1 MTQSSPNGKPIGR
14 ILITNDDGIRG
25 EGLTILEDVAR
36 TLSDDVWVVAPESD
50 QSGTSHS
57 VSLHQPLRLYSSD
70 DRHHAVSGT
79 PSDCVLMAVEH
90 LMRDRR
96 PDLILSGINRGANL
110 SDAVGYSGTVG
121 AAMTGLL
128 LGIPSIALSQAFR
141 DGDAIQW
148 STSSQLAPP
157 LLYELSRR
165 GWPDDVCLNI
175 NFPDIPSHDVAG
187 VRFCRP
193 ARGGISGVEVD
204 ARRDSRDQP
213 YYWLGFRHAASDVKV
228 PGSDVDTLRQGF
240 VAISP
245 LHFERS
251 IDTHWAELAEDLS
264 GTIRGQ

>member
-1 MTQSSPNGKPIGR
+1 MTASTANDKSIQR
-14 ILITNDDGIRG
+14 ILITNDDGVRG
-25 EGLTILEDVAR
+25 EGLKVLEKVAR
-36 TLSDDVWVVAPESD
+36 SLCDDVWVVAPEFD

-57 VSLHQPLRLYSSD
+57 VSLHQPLRLYSWD
-70 DRHHAVSGT
+70 ERHHAVTGT

-110 SDAVGYSGTVG
+110 SDAVAYSGTVG

-141 DGDAIQW
+141 DPDAVNW
-148 STSSQLAPP
+148 STSAQLAPA
-157 LLYELSRR
+157 LVLELSRR
-165 GWPDDVCLNI
+165 GWPEDVCLNI
-175 NFPDIPSHDVAG
+175 NFPDLDADQVQG

-193 ARGGISGVEVD
+193 ARGGIAGVEVD

-213 YYWLGFRHAASDVKV
+213 YYWLGFRHQSAQVTEADSDVEA
-228 PGSDVDTLRQGF
+228 LRQGR

-251 IDTHWAELAEDLS
+251 IDERWAALADDLS
-264 GTIRGQ
+264 DTVRRH

>member
-1 MTQSSPNGKPIGR
+1 MSQSGKPIRR

-25 EGLTILEDVAR
+25 EGLKVLEDVAC
-36 TLSDDVWVVAPESD
+36 LIADDVWVVAPESD

-57 VSLHQPLRLYSSD
+57 VSLHQPLRLYSFD
-70 DRHHAVSGT
+70 ERHHAVAGT
-79 PSDCVLMAVEH
+79 PSDCVLLAVEH
-90 LMRDRR
+90 LMQGQR

-110 SDAVGYSGTVG
+110 SDAVAYSGTVG
-121 AAMTGLL
+121 GAMTGLL
-128 LGIPSIALSQAFR
+128 LGIPAIALSQAFR
-141 DGDAIQW
+141 DGDAVRW
-148 STSSQLAPP
+148 STATRLAPA
-157 LLYELSRR
+157 LITELVKH

-175 NFPDIPSHDVAG
+175 NFPDIDADDVEG

-213 YYWLGFRHAASDVKV
+213 YYWLGFRHGGSNVTDPDSDVE
-228 PGSDVDTLRQGF
+228 TLRQGY

-251 IDTHWAELAEDLS
+251 IDARWAELAEDLS
-264 GTIRGQ
+264 GSIRGRRPS

>member
-1 MTQSSPNGKPIGR
+1 MTHNPGGKPIGR
-14 ILITNDDGIRG
+14 ILITNDDGVRG
-25 EGLTILEDVAR
+25 EGLKVLEEVAK

-57 VSLHQPLRLYSSD
+57 VSLHQPLRLYSWD
-70 DRHHAVSGT
+70 ERHHAVSGT
-79 PSDCVLMAVEH
+79 PSDCVLLAVEH
-90 LMRDRR
+90 LMHDRR
-96 PDLILSGINRGANL
+96 PDLILSGVNRGANL
-110 SDAVGYSGTVG
+110 SDAVAYSGTVG

-141 DGDAIQW
+141 HADALKW
-148 STSSQLAPP
+148 STAARMAPP
-157 LLYELSRR
+157 LISELYRR

-175 NFPDIPSHDVAG
+175 NFPDIDADQVAG

-213 YYWLGFRHAASDVKV
+213 YYWLGFRHAANEVTV
-228 PGSDVDTLRQGF
+228 PDSDVDTLRRGHI
-240 VAISP
+240 AISP

-251 IDTHWAELAEDLS
+251 IDAHWAELEEDLS
-264 GTIRGQ
+264 GTVRGQ